1 MVAGNVPDETSGKDA
16 TTQLPVNQGA
26 LGQNVPVRTA
36 STAWST
42 MSTNLEPRSRTGPAP
57 LPPRPLPESAV
68 PEGCVAWSG
77 EKLEAWARTRPP
89 VWVPARTRP
98 LHLLAVVPGG
108 LIVGFWLA
116 NFAEVPAALAV
127 LVPLQLVWTL
137 VRPEVVRFSAP
148 VLMLL
153 LAWFGGSRDV
163 PTLLGLLAVTFTWAA
178 AEIRLSKR
186 RLQRQWAQVA
196 AEGATARVPD
206 AVGPLRRGRFFMGFG
221 CVLTVLGAGLLTL
234 ASGWDVA
241 TDRHEVTLVGWFVAG
256 WGLTSLLSGWLGRRR
271 AAALRRAPVPVL
283 RVLVR
288 DGADGDTEVF
298 AADDTGA
305 LRPLF
310 TVATEEWYEESDDE
324 VEERVSREEMDEL
337 LAAVDDD
344 DEQPGPLREAVLYG
358 PPREGAEIVLVS
370 AAEKPGETE
379 GAQEPEEP
387 EEPEGSQGPVDLA
400 KPGGRGGTDA
410 DGAEGAVGSPAEQ
423 VGSPAELVVES
434 STGPVRPLSDRAV
447 RRRVAAQ
454 RAGAR
459 RSTVHE
465 ELRATAVTESRARLG
480 DEPVPVRRWRSG
492 WTDWTFALFTIVAL
506 AALGLYPDGLTR
518 HIVGGLLG
526 VFAVLTLPKVLAW
539 RITADR
545 SGLWLNDWRRTRHI
559 EWDDLV
565 TVRCAGSVLTVDSR
579 LESFEAWTVRAERW
593 RWLERKLRLVHPYER
608 TAAEITAMWREPAL
622 RPDGEYG
629 GRDLPLWPV
638 SVVLA
643 VVWVAVLVLVP

>member
-1 MVAGNVPDETSGKDA
+1 
-16 TTQLPVNQGA
+16 
-26 LGQNVPVRTA
+26 
-36 STAWST
+36 
-42 MSTNLEPRSRTGPAP
+42 MSTNLEPQPHPQTGPPPP
-57 LPPRPLPESAV
+57 LRLPVSAV

-77 EKLEAWARTRPP
+77 DKMEVWARTRPP

-116 NFAEVPAALAV
+116 NFAGVLAALAA

-153 LAWFGGSRDV
+153 LAWHGGSRDV
-163 PTLLGLLAVTFTWAA
+163 ATLLGTLAVTFTWAM

-186 RLQRQWAQVA
+186 RLQRQWALAA
-196 AEGATARVPD
+196 AEGATATVPD
-206 AVGPLRRGRFFMGFG
+206 EAGPLRRGRFLIGLG
-221 CVLTVLGAGLLTL
+221 WVLTVLGVALLTL

-241 TDRHEVTLVGWFVAG
+241 TDRHEATLVGWFVVG

-271 AAALRRAPVPVL
+271 AAALRGAPVPVL

-288 DGADGDTEVF
+288 DGADGDAEVF
-298 AADDTGA
+298 AADDVAA

-310 TVATEEWYEESDDE
+310 TVAAEEWYEESDEED
-324 VEERVSREEMDEL
+324 EERISAEELDEL
-337 LAAVDDD
+337 LDAVESDDDDDD

-358 PPREGAEIVLVS
+358 PPHEGAEVVIVS
-370 AAEKPGETE
+370 AAEKPE
-379 GAQEPEEP
+379 GSAGSEK
-387 EEPEGSQGPVDLA
+387 PEGSQGPDGPSESEQPGDPRGPVDLK
-400 KPGGRGGTDA
+400 KPAQQGDA
-410 DGAEGAVGSPAEQ
+410 DASEGGG
-423 VGSPAELVVES
+423 GSPAELVVES

-447 RRRVAAQ
+447 RRRAAAQ
-454 RAGAR
+454 KARAR

-480 DEPVPVRRWRSG
+480 DEPVSVRRWRAG
-492 WTDWTFALFTIVAL
+492 WPDWTSALSMI
-506 AALGLYPDGLTR
+506 AAIAVIGLYPNGLKQY
-518 HIVGGLLG
+518 VLGGILG
-526 VFAVLTLPKVLAW
+526 VFGVLVLPQMLAW

-545 SGLWLNDWRRTRHI
+545 SGLWLSDWRGARHI
-559 EWDDLV
+559 EWDHLL
-565 TVRCAGSVLTVDSR
+565 TVQCSGSVLTVDSR
-579 LESFEAWTVRAERW
+579 RASFPTWTVRAERW

-622 RPDGEYG
+622 RPGGEYG
-629 GRDLPLWPV
+629 GRGLPLWPL

-643 VVWVAVLVLVP
+643 VLWVAALVLAP